1 MKDFIIAVDD
11 YNISAYDTKAK
22 SVMRIPDDAERMQ
35 EIGRLVQRISEDW
48 PCIIDVEKHFKRYRG
63 RSLPKDLSLVS
74 LYRWE
79 DYVNNEPSVCSG
91 GFPMGF
97 DLADEYGNFKT
108 WYGEEPPPRA
118 IDRMWEQSMVFATYD
133 PIEPNDN
140 TDKLCR
146 LLTALQTEYEVLRM
160 SGIVPPQP
168 EAFVMDIRLQSD
180 RARAI
185 FEKFADEGYLEI
197 IDGGRYKWLKNK
209 LALSVFAEQTI
220 SRLRLRG
227 KTWSVFSHL
236 FIADFDTGQL
246 QSYYKNHA
254 DIWDKNI
261 KYKIYETDPDCRR
274 IRLIFAMNKF

>member
-1 MKDFIIAVDD
+1 MSCGNCPNLEECKEFALNLNPDSD
-11 YNISAYDTKAK
+11 YKKLHPDLIRKVEQCMEKCKIDCAEWK
-22 SVMRIPDDAERMQ
+22 SGGEEYYRDKLNE
-35 EIGRLVQRISEDW
+35 EIGKSLHAMRDIRTHIESVCKYQSEYLSSNIKCY
-48 PCIIDVEKHFKRYRG
+48 CI
-63 RSLPKDLSLVS
+63 
-74 LYRWE
+74 
-79 DYVNNEPSVCSG
+79 NNERRKMFVSE
-91 GFPMGF
+91 
-97 DLADEYGNFKT
+97 LERLN
-108 WYGEEPPPRA
+108 GEPQLEP
-118 IDRMWEQSMVFATYD
+118 
-133 PIEPNDN
+133 
-140 TDKLCR
+140 
-146 LLTALQTEYEVLRM
+146 
-160 SGIVPPQP
+160 
-168 EAFVMDIRLQSD
+168 FVMDIRLRSD

-254 DIWDKNI
+254 DIWDKNMH
-261 KYKIYETDPDCRR
+261 KIYETDPDCKR